1 MEKAICFKT
10 QYGWI
15 NATEKGGFITAISF
29 GKIKNKGTSK
39 LLNLF
44 QRQMKEYI
52 KGKKISWK
60 FKYKISGSITQKK
73 IWSELKK
80 IPYGKTRSYGYIAK
94 KFNTSPRYVGKVCGQ
109 NKHLIVVPCH
119 RVIRN
124 DGTLGGFSS
133 IGGLILKQQLLELE
147 K

>member
-1 MEKAICFKT
+1 VEKAICFKT

>member
-10 QYGWI
+10 KYGWI
-15 NATEKGGFITAISF
+15 NATEKGSFITAISF

-60 FKYKISGSITQKK
+60 FKYKISGSIAQKK

-94 KFNTSPRYVGKVCGQ
+94 KLNTSPRYVGKVCGQ

>member
-10 QYGWI
+10 KYGWI
-15 NATEKGGFITAISF
+15 NATEKSSFITSISF
-29 GKIKNKGTSK
+29 GKIKNKGTSE

-60 FKYKISGSITQKK
+60 FKYKTNGSITQKK

-94 KFNTSPRYVGKVCGQ
+94 KLNTSPRYVGKVCGQ

>member
-1 MEKAICFKT
+1 MKKVICFKT
-10 QYGWI
+10 KYGWI
-15 NATEKGGFITAISF
+15 NATEQSSFITSISF
-29 GKIKNKGTSK
+29 GKIKNKSTSK
-39 LLNLF
+39 LLKLF
-44 QRQMKEYI
+44 QKQMKEYI

-60 FKYKISGSITQKK
+60 FKYKINGSIKQKK

-94 KFNTSPRYVGKVCGQ
+94 KLNTSPRYVGKVCGQ